1 MRTDMHNSASQKSC
15 QTRSRII
22 QTVHR
27 NALAERKVASIPW
40 QRSMEQKF
48 SQARLAAR
56 MVKNHQPTTKKHCA
70 SASALL
76 VFVALLIFLLWIFC
90 LVVLSCWWFCCTG
103 GFVAFGGFGCVGCFV
118 ALVILLGWRFC
129 GAGYLVAM

>member
-1 MRTDMHNSASQKSC
+1 MPNKVTHHTNCAP
-15 QTRSRII
+15 
-22 QTVHR
+22 
-27 NALAERKVASIPW
+27 ERACGKKVASTPW
-40 QRSMEQKF
+40 QRGMEQKF

-90 LVVLSCWWFCCTG
+90 CAGDFVVLVVLSCWWFCC
-103 GFVAFGGFGCVGCFV
+103 VGGFGCVGYSV
-118 ALVILLGWRFC
+118 ALVILLGWGFC
-129 GAGYLVAM
+129 GAGYLVAMM